1 MQYYNRSQNKKKVTV
16 QIWKSCS
23 CELEE
28 IRLNPLLHLL
38 CIWTIS
44 RNDYKGFLPTEI
56 IIKKIQEGSASVTD
70 ISSLLKMR
78 HLGLDCLSQLAV
90 TLCCYSPYLV
100 HCLLNCRS
108 TANLCLVLTP
118 SPHQGKSVH
127 TGQLTPLCH
136 SAHLFGIHLL
146 QPCDAVV
153 SFCVLSRE
161 YHYWFP
167 RQLLTRLSQTSHKSC
182 IHKTWITVLTEF
194 TSLSV
199 RWTFWSIRNIQILSD
214 FSPSFK
220 LANTSTFG
228 DVEKKKSIH
237 ENMNDTF

>member
-56 IIKKIQEGSASVTD
+56 IKKKIQEGSTSVTD
-70 ISSLLKMR
+70 VSSLLKMR

-118 SPHQGKSVH
+118 SPHQGKSVAYR
-127 TGQLTPLCH
+127 TVNTTVPFSSSFWNPPPPTLWRCGLVLCTQQGVSLLIPKATSNQIVSNITQKLH
-136 SAHLFGIHLL
+136 S
-146 QPCDAVV
+146 
-153 SFCVLSRE
+153 
-161 YHYWFP
+161 
-167 RQLLTRLSQTSHKSC
+167 
-182 IHKTWITVLTEF
+182 
-194 TSLSV
+194 
-199 RWTFWSIRNIQILSD
+199 
-214 FSPSFK
+214 
-220 LANTSTFG
+220 
-228 DVEKKKSIH
+228 
-237 ENMNDTF
+237 